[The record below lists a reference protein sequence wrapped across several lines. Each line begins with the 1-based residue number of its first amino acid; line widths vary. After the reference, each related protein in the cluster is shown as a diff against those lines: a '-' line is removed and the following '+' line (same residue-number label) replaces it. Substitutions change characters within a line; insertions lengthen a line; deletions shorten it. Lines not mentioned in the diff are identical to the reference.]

1 MSRPPRPSR
10 EQLRQQFLH
19 QATQA
24 FDLMF
29 SQDDELITFDQ
40 REQRADDLAKT
51 LALQLLQG
59 HANTDPA
66 ADPPPDQDVP
76 CPRCQRSAR
85 RLDDPEQPLPDRSVT
100 LTSGQDVVLRR
111 ARFRCPSCR
120 VVFFPPG

>member
-19 QATQA
+19 QAAQA

-29 SQDDELITFDQ
+29 ADGEDLVTFDQ
-40 REQRADDLAKT
+40 RERRADDLGQT

-59 HANTDPA
+59 HAATDPA
-66 ADPPPDQDVP
+66 ADPSPDQVVV
-76 CPRCQRSAR
+76 CPHCQRPAQR
-85 RLDDPEQPLPDRSVT
+85 QDDPDQLLPDRA
-100 LTSGQDVVLRR
+100 LTIASGQRVLLRR
-111 ARFRCPSCR
+111 ARFRCPACR

>member
-1 MSRPPRPSR
+1 MSRPPHPSR
-10 EQLRQQFLH
+10 DQLRQQFLQ
-19 QATQA
+19 QASQA

-29 SQDDELITFDQ
+29 APDDDLVTFDQ

-66 ADPPPDQDVP
+66 ADPPLEQDVP
-76 CPRCQRSAR
+76 CPRCRRPAR
-85 RLDDPEQPLPDRSVT
+85 RLDLPDDPLPDRAVT
-100 LTSGQDVVLRR
+100 LASGQDVVLRR
-111 ARFRCPSCR
+111 ARFRCPTCR